1 MMNKIENKKQI
12 KLIIFLFAVTYM
24 VSYITR
30 INYGAVISEMETST
44 GFSKSLLSMAVTGSF
59 ITYGI
64 GQVISG
70 IFGDRLSPKKMI
82 TCGLCVAS
90 LMNILIPICKTS
102 YQMLAVWSVN
112 GFAQSLMWPP
122 MVKIMTAILSDNDYK
137 NGVTKVS
144 WGSNI
149 GTIVVYTVSPLLIAF
164 LNWRAV
170 FCFAAILG
178 IIMIFIWNRYAYDVE
193 IQPKKKEKT
202 KSEKGKNV
210 LFTPLMIGI
219 MVAIIL
225 QGMLRDGVNTWMPS
239 YIAET
244 YKLSNEI
251 SILTGVIMPIFSIL
265 CFQAVNKLYTK
276 KMTNPLVCAMIF
288 FSAGAVAALGLFCF
302 AGDNPGLSVFMFAV
316 LVGCMHAVNLM
327 LICMIPMYFQKT
339 GKVSTVSG
347 VLNSCT
353 YIGSATATY
362 GIAVF
367 QGAFGWNSTI
377 LIWLAVAIC
386 GSAICGICGKFWN
399 K

>member
-1 MMNKIENKKQI
+1 MNKIENRRQI
-12 KLIIFLFAVTYM
+12 KLIVFLFAVTYM

-30 INYGAVISEMETST
+30 INYGAVISEMVTST
-44 GFSKSLLSMAVTGSF
+44 GYSKSMLSMAVTGSF

-70 IFGDRLSPKKMI
+70 IFGDKISPKKMI

-90 LMNILIPICKTS
+90 VMNILIPFCQNT

-122 MVKIMTAILSDNDYK
+122 MVKIMTAVLSDDDYK

-149 GTIVVYTVSPLLIAF
+149 GTIVVYTVSPVLIA
-164 LNWRAV
+164 LLSWRAV

-178 IIMIFIWNRYAYDVE
+178 IIMVFVWNRFACDVE
-193 IQPKKKEKT
+193 IKPQKKIK
-202 KSEKGKNV
+202 KSDKKGKNV
-210 LFTPLMIGI
+210 LFTPIMIGI

-239 YIAET
+239 YISET
-244 YKLSNEI
+244 YRLSNEI

-265 CFQAVNKLYTK
+265 CFQAVNKLYTAK
-276 KMTNPLVCAMIF
+276 IKNPLVCAMIF
-288 FSAGAVAALGLFCF
+288 FSAGAVAAMGLYRF
-302 AGDNPGLSVFMFAV
+302 AGANPGLSVFMFAV

-327 LICMIPMYFQKT
+327 LICMIPMYFQNT

-353 YIGSATATY
+353 YIGSAAATY

-367 QGAFGWNSTI
+367 QGMFGWNSTI
-377 LIWLAVAIC
+377 LIWIAIAGGGAV
-386 GSAICGICGKFWN
+386 ICGICGKFWD

>member
-1 MMNKIENKKQI
+1 MNKIENRRQI
-12 KLIIFLFAVTYM
+12 KLIVFLFAVTYM

-30 INYGAVISEMETST
+30 INYGAVISEMVTST
-44 GFSKSLLSMAVTGSF
+44 GYSKSMLSMAVTGSF

-70 IFGDRLSPKKMI
+70 IFGDKISPKKMI

-90 LMNILIPICKTS
+90 VMNILIPFCQNT

-122 MVKIMTAILSDNDYK
+122 MVKIMTAVLSDDDYK

-149 GTIVVYTVSPLLIAF
+149 GTIVVYTVSPVLIA
-164 LNWRAV
+164 LLSWRAV

-178 IIMIFIWNRYAYDVE
+178 IIMVFVWNRFACDVE
-193 IQPKKKEKT
+193 IKPQKKIK
-202 KSEKGKNV
+202 KSDKKGKNV
-210 LFTPLMIGI
+210 LFTPIMIGI

-239 YIAET
+239 YISET

-265 CFQAVNKLYTK
+265 CFQAVNKLYTAK
-276 KMTNPLVCAMIF
+276 IKNPLVCAMIF
-288 FSAGAVAALGLFCF
+288 FSAGAVAAMGLYRF
-302 AGDNPGLSVFMFAV
+302 AGANPGLSVFMFAV

-327 LICMIPMYFQKT
+327 LICMIPMYFQNT

-353 YIGSATATY
+353 YIGSAAATY

-367 QGAFGWNSTI
+367 QGMFGWNSTI
-377 LIWLAVAIC
+377 LIWIAIAGGGAV
-386 GSAICGICGKFWN
+386 ICGICGKFWN